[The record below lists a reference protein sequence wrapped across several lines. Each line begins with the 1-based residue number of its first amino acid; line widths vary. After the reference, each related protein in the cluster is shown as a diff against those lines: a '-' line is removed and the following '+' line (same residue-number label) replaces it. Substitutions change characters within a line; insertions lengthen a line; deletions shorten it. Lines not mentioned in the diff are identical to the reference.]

1 MIVIPAPQFDPAV
14 EAFLASIPDN
24 SPVLAVGDFARDII
38 LHCKPETI
46 SLVLLGTYNATSH
59 IFPAEATRYL
69 DADTLRVSWFSGSL
83 DFQIEY
89 YESGNLTGAGVLED
103 VTAFSKQYCAGKVLS
118 TDKLTLLLNTEHRN
132 TLIDTE
138 NAYAGLIERTLAV
151 NGDASALFQAR
162 PSLMPEIVYQC
173 GKYHFVI
180 TDELSTIIKENA
192 GNLATC
198 SRAELTKYLIR
209 TLALP
214 EPGDTLIMYF
224 HLGLL
229 SFIFPEAVRLAGVEQ
244 MKEYNHKDVF
254 FHTCAV
260 INNIAPATENVWLRF
275 AALVHDIAKPRTKR
289 FVEGTGWTF
298 HGHEEIGARMMK
310 GIFKRLEL
318 PLSQLDYVEKLVRLH
333 LRPAALVDEG
343 VSDSAIRRLITESGS
358 DLEDLL
364 TLCRADITS
373 KNPSKV
379 SKVLRNYEHVA
390 TRIIDVREKDA
401 LAAFQSPVRG
411 EEIMK
416 ICNIP
421 PSKTVGLI
429 KTAIEEAILNNEIEN
444 TYEAAYEYM
453 LKIKDSYLGS

>member
-1 MIVIPAPQFDPAV
+1 MIVIPAPQFHPAV
-14 EAFLASIPDN
+14 GALLALIPDTF
-24 SPVLAVGDFARDII
+24 PVLAVGDFARDII
-38 LHCKPETI
+38 FNCKPETI
-46 SLVLLGTYNATSH
+46 SLVLLGADNSISDA
-59 IFPAEATRYL
+59 FPAEANRIREG
-69 DADTLRVSWFSGSL
+69 DTLKVAWSSDGF
-83 DFQIEY
+83 DFRIEY
-89 YESGNLTGAGVLED
+89 YAAGYVTGADLMAD
-103 VTAFSKQYCAGKVLS
+103 ITAFSTQYNAGKVLS
-118 TDKLTLLLNTEHRN
+118 TDKLTLLLNTRYRN

-138 NAYAGLIERTLAV
+138 NVYPELIERTLTVKGNIA
-151 NGDASALFQAR
+151 ALFQAQ
-162 PSLMPEIVYQC
+162 PLLMPEIVYQC

-180 TDELSTIIKENA
+180 TDELSGFIKEYAN
-192 GNLATC
+192 NLADC
-198 SRAELTKYLIR
+198 GRPELTNYLIR

-229 SFIFPEAVRLAGVEQ
+229 NFMFPEAVRLAGVEQ

-310 GIFKRLEL
+310 GIFRRLEL
-318 PLSQLDYVEKLVRLH
+318 PMSQLDYVEKLVRLH

-343 VSDSAIRRLITESGS
+343 VSDSAIRRLITESGP

-390 TRIIDVREKDA
+390 TRIIEVREKDA

-453 LKIKDSYLGS
+453 LKIKDSYLGG